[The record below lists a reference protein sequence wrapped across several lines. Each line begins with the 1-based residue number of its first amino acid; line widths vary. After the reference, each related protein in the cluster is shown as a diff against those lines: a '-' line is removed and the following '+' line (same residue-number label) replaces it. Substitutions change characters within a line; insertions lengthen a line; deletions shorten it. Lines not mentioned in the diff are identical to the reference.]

1 MMHIPF
7 CHFTPKRYL
16 VEKYFP
22 KFFFFGEEMKEKGRL
37 SIYNTLFNIRVQSF
51 AKRIS
56 IYYFMYCS
64 REAPFVDDNP
74 FGLYQKILSGI
85 IHWPSCLNDTVAQ

>member
-1 MMHIPF
+1 
-7 CHFTPKRYL
+7 
-16 VEKYFP
+16 
-22 KFFFFGEEMKEKGRL
+22 MKEKGRL